1 MGSSTPA
8 GILMAAEQLK
18 ASLQSGD
25 AKLVTT
31 GTLAAVTDF
40 VVELAKCQHELEA
53 RITALEKGAQS
64 D

>member
-8 GILMAAEQLK
+8 GIVMAAEHLK

-25 AKLVTT
+25 AKLVTS
-31 GTLAAVTDF
+31 GTLAALADF

-53 RITALEKGAQS
+53 RVAVLEK
-64 D
+64 DTLLD